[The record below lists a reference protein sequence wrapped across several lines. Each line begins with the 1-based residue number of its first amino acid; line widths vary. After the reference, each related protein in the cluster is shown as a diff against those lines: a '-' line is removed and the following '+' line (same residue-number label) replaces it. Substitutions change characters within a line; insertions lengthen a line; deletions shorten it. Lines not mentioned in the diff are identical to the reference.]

1 MTHDSPSP
9 AGGAGVPFRGISQAE
24 AYRELLLVAD
34 LLELI
39 ESVQSD
45 NPGAEG
51 AATAAI
57 EIARRMVTDLAN
69 KVEP

>member
-1 MTHDSPSP
+1 MTHESPSP
-9 AGGAGVPFRGISQAE
+9 AGGAGVTFRGISQAE
-24 AYRELLLVAD
+24 AYRELMLVAD

-45 NPGAEG
+45 DPVPEG

-57 EIARRMVTDLAN
+57 EIARRMVSDLAQ